1 LAYLAL
7 MLAVPR
13 SLPLWDS
20 AAWFEKLYILTA
32 VRRHYL
38 NLLSVS
44 FTPHCDTC
52 ACRIL
57 TYVVSVSQGPI
68 AELGPR
74 VLFMFRP
81 ALSERLPFLP
91 LLAYSV
97 RQIST
102 QKHILHGFRRLRC
115 LCVHAWCDR
124 LCAPSAL
131 TGVGGSPTSYV
142 ARLAQRK
149 ARLPC
154 WCPVRQRV
162 VDAKCVA
169 GSACGDL
176 EQCPDCV
183 WAVAACRG
191 GS

>member
-1 LAYLAL
+1 MPLCSRSH
-7 MLAVPR
+7 VPCR
-13 SLPLWDS
+13 YGTPLRGS
-20 AAWFEKLYILTA
+20 KSCTFSPLYVGI
-32 VRRHYL
+32 
-38 NLLSVS
+38 
-44 FTPHCDTC
+44 
-52 ACRIL
+52 
-57 TYVVSVSQGPI
+57 
-68 AELGPR
+68 
-74 VLFMFRP
+74 
-81 ALSERLPFLP
+81 
-91 LLAYSV
+91 
-97 RQIST
+97 IST
-102 QKHILHGFRRLRC
+102 CSAFHLRRIVILVPVESLRTLFRYHRGRLRSSAHACFLCLGQRSVNGCHFCRCLHTRCGKFQLKSYYILHGFRRLRC